1 METTCYHCGDAL
13 NGSKLKKDDHPFC
26 CNGCLM
32 VYSLLSQNELG
43 TYYQLERQP
52 GVKPN
57 DQGNDRFDYLNLP
70 EIQEKL
76 VDFADETTIK
86 STLFLPQIHCSS
98 CIYLLENLHKLH
110 EGIVSSQVNFTRK
123 EAILH
128 FNPQKI
134 SFSEV
139 AVLLDKI
146 GYTPNFSAKDKA
158 RKSLNKT
165 LFYQLGIAGF
175 AFGSIMLWSFPEYL
189 GIDQVYAD
197 FRDFSA
203 YLSFAVSV
211 PVLLYSAK
219 DYFISAYKALRFK
232 SLNLDV
238 PITIGILVL
247 YIKSSWAIFSQ
258 EGPGYMD
265 SFAGFI
271 FFLLIGKWFQNK
283 TYQALSFERDYKSY
297 FPVAVIKIN
306 ANNETSFVEID
317 QLQIGET
324 FRIRNEEIIPCDSVL
339 LSNEAHID
347 YSFVTGESVPITK
360 RKGDLIY
367 AGGKQIGS
375 SIDLEVK
382 KHSSRSHLT
391 QLWDNS
397 SGRHKETTSL
407 ATQDKVSVYFIVIE
421 LIIAVVS
428 SIGWA
433 FIDPSRIPEI
443 ITAILIV
450 ACPCAL
456 ALSVPFTF
464 GNIMRSLGRMGLY
477 LRNVAVI
484 EGINDCTDIV
494 FDKTGTLTTGSA
506 GKVTWEGNS
515 LTPVEKQLLYYA
527 TASSTH
533 PLSQGIHSYFQGEL
547 GTEVRAMDS
556 YAERSGKGI
565 EATWSNQTLQLGS
578 AAFLGLEIAHEETAV
593 FVAINGTYKGKFTFT
608 AELRPGVDTL
618 VTRLASS
625 YRIHVISGDSNRDEE
640 TLRSLFPANTEFR
653 FQQSPLTKKEYIQ
666 ELRARGRN
674 VMMIGDGLND
684 SGALMEAHVGIAVSE
699 NIFRFTPSSDAIIE
713 ATSLYRL
720 DRLISLSHYA
730 KTVLKIC
737 LGFSLTYNI
746 IGLSFAIGGQLT
758 PLVAA
763 ILMPLSSITVVLI
776 STLFVRIKKA

>member
-1 METTCYHCGDAL
+1 METTCYHCGDQL
-13 NGSKLKKDDHPFC
+13 NGSKLKKDDHAFC

-43 TYYQLERQP
+43 NYYQMEQQP

-57 DQGNDRFDYLNLP
+57 DLGNDRFDYLNLP
-70 EIQEKL
+70 NIQEKL
-76 VDFADETTIK
+76 VDFADENTIK
-86 STLFLPQIHCSS
+86 ATLFLPQIHCSS

-110 EGIVSSQVNFTRK
+110 DGIISSQVNFTKK

-128 FNPQKI
+128 FNPKKI
-134 SFSEV
+134 LFSEV
-139 AVLLDKI
+139 ADLLDKI
-146 GYTPNFSAKDKA
+146 GYTPNFSAKEKA
-158 RKSLNKT
+158 KKSFNKS
-165 LFYQLGIAGF
+165 LFYQLGVAGF

-203 YLSFAVSV
+203 YLSFGVSV

-306 ANNETSFVEID
+306 KNQETTFIEID
-317 QLQIGET
+317 QLEIGDT
-324 FRIRNEEIIPCDSVL
+324 FRIRNEEIIPCDSTL
-339 LSNEAHID
+339 LSDEAHID
-347 YSFVTGESVPITK
+347 YSFVTGESVPVTK
-360 RKGDLIY
+360 HRGDLIY
-367 AGGKQIGS
+367 AGGKQMGS

-382 KHSSRSHLT
+382 KRSSRSQLT

-397 SGRHKETTSL
+397 SARHKETTSL
-407 ATQDKVSVYFIVIE
+407 ATQDKVSIYFIVIE
-421 LIIAVVS
+421 LIIAVIS

-433 FIDPSRIPEI
+433 FVDPSRIPEI
-443 ITAILIV
+443 VTAILIV

-464 GNIMRSLGRMGLY
+464 GNIMRSLGRVGLY

-484 EGINDCTDIV
+484 EGINACTDIV

-506 GKVTWEGNS
+506 GKVNWEGKELS
-515 LTPVEKQLLYYA
+515 SEEKKILYLA

-533 PLSQGIHSYFQGEL
+533 PLSQGIHQSL
-547 GTEVRAMDS
+547 VSEVENIAAPLDT
-556 YAERSGKGI
+556 YNEITGKGI
-565 EATWSNQTLQLGS
+565 TAKWGDLEIKLGS
-578 AAFLGLEIAHEETAV
+578 AKFLELSFEQEETAV
-593 FVAINGTYKGKFTFT
+593 FVSINQQFVGKFSFT
-608 AELRPGVDTL
+608 AELRPDMEKL
-618 VTRLASS
+618 MARLDKK
-625 YRIHVISGDSNRDEE
+625 YRLHVISGDTNRDEE
-640 TLRSLFPANTEFR
+640 ALKQLFPAHTEFR
-653 FQQSPLTKKEYIQ
+653 FEQSPINKKEYIQ
-666 ELRARGRN
+666 QLTQNKRK

-699 NIFRFTPSSDAIIE
+699 NVFRFTPSSDAIIE
-713 ATSLYRL
+713 ANALHNL
-720 DRLISLSHYA
+720 DQLISLSHFA

-737 LGFSLTYNI
+737 LGFSLTYNT
-746 IGLSFAIGGQLT
+746 IGLSFAISGQLT

-763 ILMPLSSITVVLI
+763 ILMPLSSITVVVI
-776 STLFVRIKKA
+776 STLFVRLKK